1 MCAANAHP
9 QAWQNVHTS
18 LFPAELE
25 FPLMARPHIYGRRPA
40 TVIGHSLC
48 MYVHGCCDVYSWAV
62 YAHALLF
69 DVAAM
74 VLLWFG
80 SGECSTQWLG
90 VMIVSIPQSDCQC

>member
-1 MCAANAHP
+1 
-9 QAWQNVHTS
+9 
-18 LFPAELE
+18 
-25 FPLMARPHIYGRRPA
+25 MARPHIYGRHPA

-80 SGECSTQWLG
+80 SGECSTPWLG
-90 VMIVSIPQSDCQC
+90 VILSAFHNQIVSVRQPLFCNSRWPAL